1 MTNTTKS
8 IYITL
13 AGYIITSLVS
23 FFVVYPA
30 MGIAVVFTQALLIGM
45 ILTVVAFVSNLVVL
59 RIISRIEGKERSNY
73 DTI

>member
-45 ILTVVAFVSNLVVL
+45 ILTAVAFVSNLVVL
-59 RIISRIEGKERSNY
+59 SIISRIEGKG
-73 DTI
+73 

>member
-30 MGIAVVFTQALLIGM
+30 MGIVVVFSQALIIGM
-45 ILTVVAFVSNLVVL
+45 MLTVVAFVSNLIVL
-59 RIISRIEGKERSNY
+59 SAISKFESK
-73 DTI
+73 

>member
-1 MTNTTKS
+1 MTTLHKS
-8 IYITL
+8 IIITL

-45 ILTVVAFVSNLVVL
+45 ILTVVAFVSNLAVL
-59 RIISRIEGKERSNY
+59 SIISRIEGKGGSNE
-73 DTI
+73 

>member
-13 AGYIITSLVS
+13 AGYIITSLVA

-30 MGIAVVFTQALLIGM
+30 MGIAVVFKQALIIGM
-45 ILTVVAFVSNLVVL
+45 ILTAVAFVSNLAVL
-59 RIISRIEGKERSNY
+59 SIISRIEGKGGSNE
-73 DTI
+73 